1 MNANQFW
8 WAWPLK
14 LIGFDH
20 QISIHGVKKWNR
32 LKNFMQVMARV
43 DDIER
48 VSNCTIIAAAI
59 AQIVS
64 KSAIIVQLDTLS
76 ISSTLGSG

>member
-1 MNANQFW
+1 
-8 WAWPLK
+8 
-14 LIGFDH
+14 
-20 QISIHGVKKWNR
+20 
-32 LKNFMQVMARV
+32 MQVMARV

-48 VSNCTIIAAAI
+48 VSNCTIIAAAT